1 MSNSLR
7 TVALLPMKAHSERI
21 PGKNFKEFAGRPLF
35 QWVLETL
42 LGIPEIERIIINT
55 DGREVLASHGL
66 EPNDRVLVR
75 DRPTEICGDEVSMN
89 RIIEN
94 DMSAVPADTYVMTHT
109 TNPLISEKTIRD
121 AIQFFREGVQ
131 NGANDSVFTVSRLQ
145 SRFYDSDGKALN
157 HDPDRLLRT
166 QDLPPIF
173 EENSN
178 LYVFSKESFQSTNA
192 RIGKTPKMLETPF
205 LESFDIDDADGW
217 HLAELVAS
225 SKQSGFT
232 A

>member
-55 DGREVLASHGL
+55 DGREVLESHGL